1 MVHCMAI
8 LFTAFRISP
17 IRNGYAEIIFNTCQ
31 IQNSV
36 ENSHEKSIHASILT
50 CHLGVL
56 MIPFNFGLRVPKKQ
70 KKCKIFEN
78 FQRPKTSQN
87 VQFLVSNCENNVLHT

>member
-8 LFTAFRISP
+8 LLTAFRISP
-17 IRNGYAEIIFNTCQ
+17 IRKGYAGIIFNTCQ

-36 ENSHEKSIHASILT
+36 ENHASILT
-50 CHLGVL
+50 CNLGVL
-56 MIPFNFGLRVPKKQ
+56 MILFNFGLRVPKKQ